1 MQVNDAQKV
10 NPLEDKQKWFETLL
24 IVQEWIYEMKPTWR

>member
-10 NPLEDKQKWFETLL
+10 NPLEDKQKWFKTLF
-24 IVQEWIYEMKPTWR
+24 IIQEWVYEMKPTRR